1 MARNARNA
9 AQSST
14 PTVAAS
20 SVNPDTTR
28 TAKVT
33 INGEIKE
40 FTCTVAKAGPCRNKY
55 YHLIEDYVDQ
65 DGVTQQKKS
74 IINGYY
80 VTYDSENNLSFIEN
94 VKNKKKTYFDAS
106 GNEADPPVKNSSNKE
121 NRAHIKELEEKFK
134 EAKEA
139 LEAAQK
145 ACIDAELAYL
155 RAKNN

>member
-1 MARNARNA
+1 MATTRNAN
-9 AQSST
+9 QSST

-20 SVNPDTTR
+20 SVNSDTTR
-28 TAKVT
+28 IAKVT
-33 INGEIKE
+33 INGETKE
-40 FTCTVAKAGPCRNKY
+40 YTCTVAKAGRYCNRHYN
-55 YHLIEDYVDQ
+55 LIEDYVDN
-65 DGVTQQKKS
+65 GVTKQKKS

-121 NRAHIKELEEKFK
+121 NRAQIKELEEKFK

-145 ACIDAELAYL
+145 ACLEAEVAYL